1 MVEPVA
7 QHSAVGSQFY
17 RGGIPMK
24 VERKKIIFYCIP
36 KHYIVSQQL
45 SNSALGIDGNK
56 HKKKLSREPELFI
69 VLLARKCQCLAGAET
84 KIA

>member
-1 MVEPVA
+1 MLLVYSLTEGISPV
-7 QHSAVGSQFY
+7 
-17 RGGIPMK
+17 K
-24 VERKKIIFYCIP
+24 VEKKIIFYCIP

-56 HKKKLSREPELFI
+56 NNKKLSREPELFI